1 MSSGGFGGV
10 IKLGGEK
17 EYKAALQQIR
27 QSLRETGSSLTAI
40 STSFKTS
47 SQSMDAM
54 KSTTA
59 KLTEVLRKQ
68 SNDYDKLKTTYE
80 KMNGIY
86 KTNGEALDRINKRY
100 QDAKAKLATLE
111 ETVGKTSEEYK
122 SQAKVVAILEQT
134 LEKETKKQN
143 ENEVAL
149 SRMRVEL
156 NNSETA
162 FRKTAQEVENLEKAM
177 AESED
182 ATKKASSAYGS
193 LQSTIEN
200 QETKLKSLKTE
211 YKNIVIEQGEN
222 SQSARNLAS
231 QISSLSGELNDNKSK
246 LNNAE
251 KAADNLTQS
260 MNEVGD
266 SAKGASGG
274 FSVFK
279 GALANLVS
287 NTIQNAIGKLKELA
301 STTIEAGMKFDSAM
315 SKVQAISGATGKELS
330 QLRDKAK
337 EMGSTT
343 KFTATESA
351 EAFNYMAMAGW
362 KTEDM
367 LNGIDGVLNLAAAS
381 GSDLATTS
389 DIVTDALTAMG
400 YSAKDAGRLADVMAA
415 ASANANTNVEMM
427 GQTFQYAAPIAGALK
442 YSMEDTAVAIGLMA
456 NAGIKGEK
464 AGTALRST
472 LTRLS
477 APPAECKKA
486 MDALG
491 ISIKNTD
498 GTMKPLNEVIGDLRK
513 SFDGLSE
520 AEQTQYAKNLAGQE
534 AMSGLLAIVNA
545 APADYDK
552 LTKAVENSSG
562 AAKDMADTML
572 DNTEGG
578 FTLLKSNIEGV
589 QIAIYEK
596 FEPALRKG
604 IEVLNKL
611 TNAVRFVVDHSG
623 EFTAA
628 LAAMTAGI
636 GAYVAYNTA
645 IKVMTHG
652 WKSLAIVQKAVT
664 AAQWLMNAAMA
675 ANPIGLAVAGIAAL
689 TVGFVVLW
697 KKSEGFRNFW
707 IGLWETIKSVAQP
720 IIESLSGWFSTAWEK
735 IKEIWAPV
743 AEFFS
748 NLFSSIVE
756 TVKPIIESIGNA
768 FKEAWELIKVVWDLV
783 APYFQTIWDN
793 IKIIFGVGQEVLSGA
808 FKVAWE
814 VIKAVWAVV
823 VPYFKTVWNN
833 IKAIFSVVKDVL
845 GGAFELAWT
854 SIKAI
859 WNTATSF
866 FKSIW
871 DSIAGIFKVV
881 KSVLTGNWRDA
892 WEGIKGIVNT
902 WVGFFK
908 GVWDNIK
915 NVFSGVIN
923 FFKKTFSSAWTAVK
937 NVFSGWG
944 KFFGGLWDT
953 IKEKFSSIG
962 TSIANAIGGAVK
974 KGINGV
980 ISMIE
985 NTINSAI
992 GLING
997 AINLI
1002 NKIPGLSIGKIK
1014 KLSLPKLAKGGV
1026 LDKGARTD
1034 IAGEDGTEA
1043 IIPLEK
1049 NTKWIKMI
1057 AAQLQDQMFS
1067 SSLNNTGTLSDMQVQ
1082 TEYNVLID
1090 SFEKALAKMKI
1101 ELDDETVGKFVEN
1114 TVSTSIYS

>member
-1 MSSGGFGGV
+1 MSGFGGV

-17 EYKAALQQIR
+17 EYKTALQQIR

-40 STSFKTS
+40 SANFKSS

-54 KSTTA
+54 KSTTS

-68 SNDYDKLKTTYE
+68 SSDYEKLKNTYE

-86 KTNGEALDRINKRY
+86 KQNNESIDRLTKRY
-100 QDAKAKLATLE
+100 QDAKTKLSYLE
-111 ETVGKTSEEYK
+111 ESVGKTSEEYK
-122 SQAKVVAILEQT
+122 AQAKVVAILEQT
-134 LEKETKKQN
+134 LEKETKRQN
-143 ENEVAL
+143 ENETAL

-156 NNSETA
+156 NNSEA
-162 FRKTAQEVENLEKAM
+162 AYQKTAKEVENLEKAM
-177 AESED
+177 AASEES
-182 ATKKASSAYGS
+182 TKKAGSAYGA

-200 QETKLKSLKTE
+200 QEAKLRSLKTD
-211 YKNIVIEQGEN
+211 YKNIVIEQGAN

-231 QISSLSGELNDNKSK
+231 EISSLSGELNDNKSK
-246 LNNAE
+246 LNNIE
-251 KAADNLTQS
+251 KAADSLSHS
-260 MNEVGD
+260 MDEVG
-266 SAKGASGG
+266 ANTKGASGG

-279 GALANLVS
+279 GALANLVA

-301 STTIEAGMKFDSAM
+301 SATVEAGMKFDSAM
-315 SKVQAISGATGKELS
+315 SKVQAISGATGDELS

-400 YSAKDAGRLADVMAA
+400 YSAGDAGRLADVMAA

-427 GQTFQYAAPIAGALK
+427 GHTFQYAAPIAGALG
-442 YSMEDTAVAIGLMA
+442 YSMEDTAVSIGLMA
-456 NAGIKGEK
+456 NAGIKAEK
-464 AGTALRST
+464 AGTALRSI

-486 MDALG
+486 MDDLG
-491 ISIKNTD
+491 ISITNTD
-498 GTMKPLNEVIGDLRK
+498 GTMKPLNEVMGDLRK

-520 AEQTQYAKNLAGQE
+520 AEQTQYAKSLAGQE
-534 AMSGLLAIVNA
+534 AMSGLLSIVNA

-562 AAKDMADTML
+562 AAKQMADTML

-604 IEVLNKL
+604 IEILNKL

-623 EFTAA
+623 EFIGA

-636 GAYVAYNTA
+636 GGYVAYNTA
-645 IKVMTHG
+645 IKVMTNG

-664 AAQWLMNAAMA
+664 AAQWLMNAAMS

-689 TVGFVVLW
+689 TTGFIVLW
-697 KKSEGFRNFW
+697 KNSEGFRNFW

-720 IIESLSGWFSTAWEK
+720 IIESLSEWFSKAWTK
-735 IKEIWAPV
+735 VQEIWAPV
-743 AEFFS
+743 AEFFK

-756 TVKPIIESIGNA
+756 TVKPIIGSIGNA

-783 APYFQTIWDN
+783 SPYFQTIWDN
-793 IKIIFGVGQEVLSGA
+793 IKIVFGVGKEVLSGA

-823 VPYFKTVWNN
+823 VPYFKTIWDN

-854 SIKAI
+854 FIKAI
-859 WNTATSF
+859 WNTATSY

-881 KSVLTGNWRDA
+881 KSVLTGNWREA
-892 WEGIKGIVNT
+892 WEGIKEIVNT

-908 GVWDNIK
+908 GIWNNIK

-962 TSIANAIGGAVK
+962 TSIASAIGGAVK

-980 ISMIE
+980 IAMIE

-1002 NKIPGLSIGKIK
+1002 NKIPGLNIGKVK
-1014 KLSLPKLAKGGV
+1014 KLSLPKLARGGV
-1026 LDKGARTD
+1026 LDNGARTVV
-1034 IAGEDGTEA
+1034 AGEDGAEA
-1043 IIPLEK
+1043 IVPLEK
-1049 NTKWIKMI
+1049 NTKWVKMV
-1057 AAQLQDQMFS
+1057 ASQLQDQMFS
-1067 SSLNNTGTLSDMQVQ
+1067 SSSLNNTNALADTQVQ
-1082 TEYNVLID
+1082 VEYNTLID
-1090 SFEKALAKMKI
+1090 SFKKALTKMKI
-1101 ELDDETVGKFVEN
+1101 ELDDEAVGKFVER
-1114 TVSTSIYS
+1114 TVSRSIYS